1 MSRGNSDIFL
11 DGLSVTR
18 LLAGR
23 RILPELNSKKS
34 APVTGGAVRAIAL
47 GLWQIRYARFL
58 WIDMAVTY
66 SIDRELRVVFTIFS
80 GIFTDGDVWQLVNQL
95 RKDPAYDPEFNELID
110 CSAVTENR
118 VSTATLGALES
129 SPIPQRAVVAPSDA
143 NYGVSRIFQAV
154 QPNQKIEIFRTAAEA
169 REWLGI
175 PPDR

>member
-1 MSRGNSDIFL
+1 
-11 DGLSVTR
+11 
-18 LLAGR
+18 
-23 RILPELNSKKS
+23 
-34 APVTGGAVRAIAL
+34 
-47 GLWQIRYARFL
+47 
-58 WIDMAVTY
+58 MAVTY
-66 SIDRELRVVFTIFS
+66 SIDRELRVVFTVFS

-154 QPNQKIEIFRTAAEA
+154 QPNQKIEIFRTVAEA